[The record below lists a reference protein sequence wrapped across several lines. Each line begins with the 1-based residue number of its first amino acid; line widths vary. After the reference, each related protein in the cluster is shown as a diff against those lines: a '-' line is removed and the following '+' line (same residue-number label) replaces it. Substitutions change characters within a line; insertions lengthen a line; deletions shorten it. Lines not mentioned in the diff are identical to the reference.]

1 MDASLALGQA
11 IEMQGEKWK
20 DNKMRDHDAGGVQ
33 SWSFLSYLVLLH
45 PNFCKQ
51 ASSMLQAS
59 TNAAIRCYTFIFWDA
74 SRVSRPSKGRV
85 RHYWG
90 TEIDT

>member
-11 IEMQGEKWK
+11 IEIQGEKWK
-20 DNKMRDHDAGGVQ
+20 DNKMRDHDAGG
-33 SWSFLSYLVLLH
+33 SISDILTYFILH
-45 PNFCKQ
+45 PNFCEQ
-51 ASSMLQAS
+51 ASSMLQSS